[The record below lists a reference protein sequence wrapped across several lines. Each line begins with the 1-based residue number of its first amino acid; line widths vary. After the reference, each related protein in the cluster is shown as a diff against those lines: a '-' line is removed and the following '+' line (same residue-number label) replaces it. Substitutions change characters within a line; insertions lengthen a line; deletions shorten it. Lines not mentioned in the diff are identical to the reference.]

1 MKSSLAG
8 DPQNR
13 KNPSRAPFR
22 APARSTQAAR
32 TQATRRRLLAAAES
46 IFARDGFEAARLEDI
61 AASAG
66 YTRGAFYANFKS
78 KEDIFFVLFEE
89 WIRKRIDAVT
99 ALLRRYKNP
108 ADKLAALRKFYA
120 ETPLDRRFVLIAFEF
135 KIFALRH
142 PDAHA
147 RLRDRHRRLRVTGGK
162 LFSELLEPL
171 GRSLPVANPAA
182 VTCLGALA
190 QALLLDHLVD
200 AKTLTGHDIRRVQG
214 LFFDSIFGVALPRV
228 D

>member
-1 MKSSLAG
+1 MKISLAG
-8 DPQNR
+8 DAQEW
-13 KNPSRAPFR
+13 KSPSRASFR
-22 APARSTQAAR
+22 VRSRSTQAAR

-46 IFARDGFEAARLEDI
+46 IFAQDGFEAARLEDI
-61 AASAG
+61 ATSAG

-78 KEDIFFVLFEE
+78 KEDIFFALFEE
-89 WIRKRIDAVT
+89 WIRKRIDVVT
-99 ALLRRYKNP
+99 ALLRRYKSP
-108 ADKLAALRKFYA
+108 AHKLAALRKYYA
-120 ETPLDRRFVLIAFEF
+120 EIALDRRLVLISLEF

-147 RLRDRHRRLRVTGGK
+147 RLRDRHRRLRITWGT

-182 VTCLGALA
+182 ATCLGALA
-190 QALLLDHLVD
+190 QGLLIDHLVD
-200 AKTLTGHDIRRVQG
+200 TKTLTGHDIRRVLG
-214 LFFDSIFGVALPRV
+214 LFFDSIFGVALPQV

>member
-1 MKSSLAG
+1 MNASLAG
-8 DPQNR
+8 NAQNR
-13 KNPSRAPFR
+13 KNPSRASFR
-22 APARSTQAAR
+22 APNRSTQTAR

-46 IFARDGFEAARLEDI
+46 IFARHGFEAARLEDI

-78 KEDIFFVLFEE
+78 KEDIFFALFEE

-108 ADKLAALRKFYA
+108 ANKLAALRKYYA
-120 ETPLDRRFVLIAFEF
+120 EIALDRRLVLISFEF

-147 RLRDRHRRLRVTGGK
+147 RLRDRHRRLRVTWGT

-171 GRSLPVANPAA
+171 DRSLPVANPAA
-182 VTCLGALA
+182 ATCLGALA
-190 QALLLDHLVD
+190 QGLLIDHLVD
-200 AKTLTGHDIRRVQG
+200 TKTLTGHDIRRVLG
-214 LFFDSIFGVALPRV
+214 LFFDSIFGIALTPV